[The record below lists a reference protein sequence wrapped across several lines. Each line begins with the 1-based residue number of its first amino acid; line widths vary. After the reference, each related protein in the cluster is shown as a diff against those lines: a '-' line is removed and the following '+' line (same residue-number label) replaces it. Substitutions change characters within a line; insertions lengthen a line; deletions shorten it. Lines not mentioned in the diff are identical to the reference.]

1 MLEFTDRER
10 NTSGMILEGRGILV
24 PHINPAP
31 RKRIE
36 QDRKSVY
43 PICFVIKHLLIE
55 STVDYRQNDKARP
68 TRYCAA
74 QDRRRIVSGILW
86 QLAPLPLPHSP
97 LPLVLPGSGR
107 PSGSLNCQ
115 LPRPGRAAPPLRCT
129 LTFKTDLQYLRR
141 CTNIKIKMT
150 NT

>member
-24 PHINPAP
+24 SHINPAP

-55 STVDYRQNDKARP
+55 SIVDYRQNDKARP

-97 LPLVLPGSGR
+97 LPLVLPGSGD
-107 PSGSLNCQ
+107 PVALLTASSL
-115 LPRPGRAAPPLRCT
+115 GRDAQR
-129 LTFKTDLQYLRR
+129 RR
-141 CTNIKIKMT
+141 CGAHLLSRQTYSICGVARILR
-150 NT
+150 